1 MPKSDQL
8 EGSFP
13 SLPLLNRTA
22 GVSYTTI
29 PHSPSGK
36 RSADRGWRSSVRIPW
51 PHYFFGRSWEFACR
65 CARSLLVLSCT
76 LVACYAARI
85 FSVAACVDF
94 FVHSLFR
101 LGAFFC
107 SFGAQRSAG
116 RTVRLPAVLK
126 RLHRFDCLEYYCL
139 ALLVHLAMA

>member
-1 MPKSDQL
+1 MSPIQQFLIVGVVSDLRTEARGPAFESLGRTIFL
-8 EGSFP
+8 E
-13 SLPLLNRTA
+13 
-22 GVSYTTI
+22 V
-29 PHSPSGK
+29 
-36 RSADRGWRSSVRIPW
+36 
-51 PHYFFGRSWEFACR
+51 
-65 CARSLLVLSCT
+65 AR
-76 LVACYAARI
+76 YAARI

-126 RLHRFDCLEYYCL
+126 RRHRFDCLEYYCL